1 MAKPDFLL
9 SGKKAAWG
17 DLAETS
23 EPMLGNLFAVS
34 IRLPVPLRA
43 QFAGGGAVISML
55 ASSADV
61 PEEVVE
67 VVEVITK
74 LSTYDV
80 VVGKTRG
87 ELSLTFKEQVGA
99 PISNIMGAWH
109 KIIVDSRD
117 KGIGFP
123 VDYRS
128 EVWVAALTGD
138 GTPYFWW
145 GHKGAFP
152 KSKGKPTFGN
162 DAKTP
167 IEITVPF
174 SYVEVVDISE
184 ALSGEGANMASR
196 LSTAASAIGV

>member
-1 MAKPDFLL
+1 MAKPTLQL
-9 SGKKAAWG
+9 TGEAAAWG

-34 IRLPVPLRA
+34 IKLPPSLRA
-43 QFAGGGAVISML
+43 TYAGGGQVVSML
-55 ASSADV
+55 ASAADI
-61 PEEVVE
+61 PEEVLEIAE
-67 VVEVITK
+67 VPTK

-99 PISNIMGAWH
+99 PVSAIFAAWH
-109 KIIVDSRD
+109 KLICDN
-117 KGIGFP
+117 KGGGIAFP
-123 VDYRS
+123 QDYRV

-138 GTPYFWW
+138 GAPYFWW

-162 DAKTP
+162 DQKTP
-167 IEITVPF
+167 IEITIPF
-174 SYVEVVDISE
+174 SYTEVVDISE
-184 ALSGEGANMASR
+184 QLGEGGNMMVQALNS
-196 LSTAASAIGV
+196 AAQSIGL